1 MQLRETA
8 RWLRDQTIVG
18 DAFRTPWRALRGLG
32 VRLPRRLY
40 QHLGSRGVFEVQVPG
55 GGHFRWKSDGHVIEN
70 CVYWDG
76 IYAYEG
82 ESIGP
87 WLALAKDAKVVLDI
101 GANTGLFALSAA
113 ASGAGKVYA
122 FEPVPRIAATLRGN
136 AGLNPNLSITIVEKA
151 VGATTGTAM
160 IHDPGGA
167 NCYSASLN
175 SEFLA
180 ADKQAYPVA
189 VVRIDD
195 FVKEQGLAQVDLI
208 KLDVEGFE
216 DAALEGMQATMR
228 DLKPALM
235 LEVLK
240 KASDRLLEQVR
251 GLVHQG
257 YGYYLLDGDGLT
269 RSDQVERPRHGRNV
283 LLCLPS
289 KLPSSLVQRTRS
301 VGSAHA

>member
-32 VRLPRRLY
+32 VRLPRRVY
-40 QHLGSRGVFEVQVPG
+40 QHLGSRGVFDVEIPQG
-55 GGHFRWKSDGHVIEN
+55 GRFRWKSDGHVIEN

-87 WLALAKDAKVVLDI
+87 WLALARDAKVVLDI

-113 ASGAGKVYA
+113 AAAQRVKVYA
-122 FEPVPRIAATLRGN
+122 FEPVPRIAATLRSN
-136 AGLNPNLSITIVEKA
+136 AQLNPNLTITIVEKA

-180 ADKQAYPVA
+180 ADKQTYPVE

-195 FVKEQGLAQVDLI
+195 FVKEQGLARVDLI

-216 DAALEGMQATMR
+216 DAALDGMQATLR
-228 DLKPALM
+228 EFQPALM

-240 KASDRLLEQVR
+240 KASDRLLEHVR
-251 GLVHQG
+251 NLVQQG
-257 YGYYLLDGDGLT
+257 YGYYLLDETGLK
-269 RSDQVERPRHGRNV
+269 RSDPIERPRDTRNV
-283 LLCLPS
+283 LLCMPA
-289 KLPSSLVQRTRS
+289 KLPLSLSGRTNSDR
-301 VGSAHA
+301 

>member
-18 DAFRTPWRALRGLG
+18 DAFRTPWRALRTLG
-32 VRLPRRLY
+32 VRLPRRIY
-40 QHLGSRGVFEVQVPG
+40 QHLGSRGVFEVEVPG
-55 GGHFRWKSDGHVIEN
+55 ARRFRWRSDGHVIEN

-82 ESIGP
+82 ESIRP
-87 WLALAKDAKVVLDI
+87 WIELAREARVVLDI

-113 ASGAGKVYA
+113 AASAATVYA
-122 FEPVPRIAATLRGN
+122 FEPVPRIAATLRSN
-136 AGLNPNLSITIVEKA
+136 AALNPDLKITVVERA

-180 ADKQAYPVA
+180 ADKQAYPVE

-195 FVKEQGLAQVDLI
+195 FVKEAKLDRVDLI

-216 DAALEGMQATMR
+216 DSAIEGMMGTLLEQR
-228 DLKPALM
+228 PALM
-235 LEVLK
+235 LEVLQ
-240 KASDRLLEQVR
+240 KASDRLLAQLAE
-251 GLVHQG
+251 LVKSG
-257 YGYYLLDGDGLT
+257 YGYYLLDRGGL
-269 RSDQVERPRHGRNV
+269 SQAQAVERPRHGRNV
-283 LLCLPS
+283 LLCSPDRLPAA
-289 KLPSSLVQRTRS
+289 LQQRGTG
-301 VGSAHA
+301 VGRG